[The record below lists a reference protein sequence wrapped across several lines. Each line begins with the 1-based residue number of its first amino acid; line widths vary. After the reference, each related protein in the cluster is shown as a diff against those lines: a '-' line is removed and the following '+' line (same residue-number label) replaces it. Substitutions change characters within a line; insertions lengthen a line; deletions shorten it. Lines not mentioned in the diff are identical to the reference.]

1 MNVRLLLITLLSL
14 SLRGFAQQSF
24 VISPLNADCSNPIV
38 LSDSVFGP
46 TNALAG
52 FGQVMEFKMP
62 LYDLYSFEVE
72 HNTVWYKFTA
82 SGNCTLTFD
91 IIPQSINDDYD
102 FLLFRYT
109 GNENDFCN
117 KIKSHVLRPI
127 RSCISANDKSIDS
140 KTGLSV
146 DAKDEFIKA
155 GYGKSYSKAL
165 KVKKGEIYYLVLDN
179 VHENG
184 SGHTLKLHYSGCEKP
199 VVPVQPQTPM
209 LSLTVVDKVTN
220 EMINAEIKITG
231 YGHVPEDSVF
241 AGKDLSAC
249 MVPMEQGKT
258 YLINVSA
265 KGYMLYSNTVKSP
278 ANGTTTLVASL
289 EKIEAGKSIVFD
301 NIYFYG
307 GSPDFLPGSE
317 AALEALLKFM
327 QDNPTVKI
335 EIQGHINWPMS
346 AGNIPGNYQPLSEN
360 RAKAVYNYLV
370 TNKIDAN
377 RMKHKGYGNS
387 KMVYPNPITEVEN
400 QKNRRVEIVI
410 LPD

>member
-1 MNVRLLLITLLSL
+1 MNLRLLLIVFLCL

-24 VISPLNADCSNPIV
+24 MISPANADCSNPIV
-38 LSDSVFGP
+38 LNDTVFGP
-46 TNALAG
+46 TNAPSG
-52 FGQVMEFKMP
+52 FGKDLEFVAP
-62 LYDLYSFEVE
+62 LYDPYSFEVE
-72 HNTVWYKFTA
+72 HNTVWYKFTIPC
-82 SGNCTLTFD
+82 NCTLSFD
-91 IIPQSINDDYD
+91 ILPQNINDDYD
-102 FLLFRYT
+102 FLLFRKS
-109 GNENDFCN
+109 GKEENFCN
-117 KIKSHVLRPI
+117 KIKSRALKPI
-127 RSCISANDKSIDS
+127 RSCISANDKSIGS

-146 DAKDEFIKA
+146 DAIDEFIKA

-179 VHENG
+179 VQENG
-184 SGHTLKLHYSGCEKP
+184 SGHTLKLHYLGCEKP
-199 VVPVQPQTPM
+199 VVPVQPQAPM
-209 LSLTVVDKVTN
+209 LSLAVVDKVTN
-220 EMINAEIKITG
+220 EMINAGIKITG

-278 ANGTTTLVASL
+278 PNGTTTMVASL

-327 QDNPTVKI
+327 QDNPEVKI
-335 EIQGHINWPMS
+335 EIQGHINWPMR
-346 AGNIPGNYQPLSEN
+346 AGNIPEDYQPLSEN

-400 QKNRRVEIVI
+400 QMNRRVEIVI